1 MQIPENL
8 EECEE
13 IAQDIIGQIPRRKA
27 RAGAMQVLS
36 KLDLADGA
44 HRETVDWVSKELE
57 LDGKGRRFTVSIIE
71 GVLERKGQIDG
82 IIGRYAVEFPIE
94 QLSTVDRNLLRIS
107 VFEIMTDPTTPVKVV
122 INEALELAKIFGGE
136 NSGKFI
142 NGVLGALVENRD
154 SITADDQTGGLLPE
168 GT

>member
-13 IAQDIIGQIPRRKA
+13 IHQDIIGQIPRRKA

-36 KLDLADGA
+36 KLDLADGDR
-44 HRETVDWVSKELE
+44 HETVDWVSKELG
-57 LDGKGRRFTVSIIE
+57 LDGKGRRFAVSIIE
-71 GVLERKGQIDG
+71 GVLERKAQIDG
-82 IIGRYAVEFPIE
+82 IIGQYAIEFPIE
-94 QLSTVDRNLLRIS
+94 QLSTVDRNLLRVS
-107 VFEIMTDPTTPVKVV
+107 VFEIMTDPKTPVKVV

-136 NSGKFI
+136 NSGRFI
-142 NGVLGALVENRD
+142 NGVLGALVENGD
-154 SITADDQTGGLLPE
+154 SITADDKTGGLLAE

>member
-1 MQIPENL
+1 
-8 EECEE
+8 
-13 IAQDIIGQIPRRKA
+13 
-27 RAGAMQVLS
+27 
-36 KLDLADGA
+36 
-44 HRETVDWVSKELE
+44 
-57 LDGKGRRFTVSIIE
+57 
-71 GVLERKGQIDG
+71 
-82 IIGRYAVEFPIE
+82 
-94 QLSTVDRNLLRIS
+94 
-107 VFEIMTDPTTPVKVV
+107 MTDPTTPVKVV